1 MGVLKR
7 RQTVRVEH
15 RPPDDQVQA
24 EESLRRFKSRVRR
37 VFEDLDRNNDNVL
50 HKEEVA
56 AALKAMQLPA
66 SPDHIKTIFE
76 SCDTNK
82 DGNINYT
89 EFERYALKRR
99 EELAAVFYSLDQND
113 DGFVTEDDI
122 RRALRKLNIKASDS
136 QIVKLMQRADLNND
150 GKVGFSEFQE
160 FLLLCTDGSIDK
172 MFDYWAHASAIDIGE
187 SLTAPDNFQ

>member
-1 MGVLKR
+1 MGGLKR

-15 RPPDDQVQA
+15 RPLDDQAQA

-76 SCDTNK
+76 VRPMS
-82 DGNINYT
+82 
-89 EFERYALKRR
+89 
-99 EELAAVFYSLDQND
+99 
-113 DGFVTEDDI
+113 
-122 RRALRKLNIKASDS
+122 
-136 QIVKLMQRADLNND
+136 
-150 GKVGFSEFQE
+150 
-160 FLLLCTDGSIDK
+160 
-172 MFDYWAHASAIDIGE
+172 
-187 SLTAPDNFQ
+187 